1 MKFWKAIVAATM
13 LAGWAGVLVGCE
25 SQEEQEQNE
34 LAAKAVGTWRLDYN
48 WNDSGE
54 ANIPTMTLT
63 ADGRFTDGT
72 YSGNWFVEG
81 EHVFIVYPGAIYEGY
96 LTTVGTIVGS
106 MKNSS
111 TGETGT
117 FTMTRIG

>member
-1 MKFWKAIVAATM
+1 
-13 LAGWAGVLVGCE
+13 
-25 SQEEQEQNE
+25 
-34 LAAKAVGTWRLDYN
+34 
-48 WNDSGE
+48 
-54 ANIPTMTLT
+54 MTLT